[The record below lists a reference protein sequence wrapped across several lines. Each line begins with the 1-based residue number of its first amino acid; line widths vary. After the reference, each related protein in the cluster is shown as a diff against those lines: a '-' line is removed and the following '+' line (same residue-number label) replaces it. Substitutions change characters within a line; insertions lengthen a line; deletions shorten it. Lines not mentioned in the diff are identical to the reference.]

1 MKPGS
6 GQSGPGERHLEE
18 LVSSTCEAMLRTTL
32 HPHTAISITLQ
43 IENNAGSVR
52 SIIIIMIAKLF
63 TEIEM
68 LNDYNGR
75 YFRVY

>member
-52 SIIIIMIAKLF
+52 SMIAKLF